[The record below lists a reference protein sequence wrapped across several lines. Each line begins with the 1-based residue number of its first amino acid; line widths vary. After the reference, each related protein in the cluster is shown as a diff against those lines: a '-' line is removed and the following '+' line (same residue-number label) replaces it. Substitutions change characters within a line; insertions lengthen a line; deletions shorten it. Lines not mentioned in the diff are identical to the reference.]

1 MTSLR
6 TYLATAAA
14 AGAALATATAAQAAP
29 IPLDSEQAPTRV
41 AAWHGTAMWSHYDAA
56 SKTYAL
62 VKSVDGSAPAAV
74 PVAPRSDGPF
84 DIDLGTN
91 RSGSTFAV
99 YTRDGDIY
107 RLNLATSR
115 ETKITQLSSPTLAER
130 DPTIQR
136 GRIAFIRRNAGV
148 DELRIGDTTT
158 GSKGST
164 LILRSKSIGGA
175 ELAIRHIAYVVNGP
189 GSGFGEQD
197 VHVRNIATHADRVV
211 YRARSGGANSAN
223 VTRPTY
229 VDAPEGFVWARTN
242 LATAGSRIIRYT
254 LRSSRLEYALGDR
267 HYNSTAWAGDALGVL
282 TTGSLDAGESRGSCS
297 DGDANYCTVQLTGPL
312 QFGLKP

>member
-1 MTSLR
+1 MPSLR
-6 TYLATAAA
+6 NLLLTTAVV
-14 AGAALATATAAQAAP
+14 GAALAPAAVAQAATV
-29 IPLDSEQAPTRV
+29 LSSEPVPTRV
-41 AAWHGTAMWSHYDAA
+41 AAWAGTVMWSQLDQATGNYR
-56 SKTYAL
+56 L
-62 VKSVDGSAPAAV
+62 VKSVDGGAPAPVAV
-74 PVAPRSDGPF
+74 PERAGGPF

-99 YTRDGDIY
+99 YSRDGDIY

-115 ETKITQLSSPTLAER
+115 ETKITKLSSPTLAER

-136 GRIAFIRRNAGV
+136 GRIAFIRRDAGV

-229 VDAPEGFVWARTN
+229 VDAPESFVWARTN
-242 LATAGSRIIRYT
+242 LGSGAGNRLVRYT
-254 LRSSRLEYALGDR
+254 LGGSKLGYAQGDQF
-267 HYNSTAWAGDALGVL
+267 YNSTAWAGDALGAI
-282 TTGSLDAGESRGSCS
+282 TSGALDGTACE
-297 DGDANYCTVQLTGPL
+297 DGGMNYCTVQLTGPL
-312 QFGLKP
+312 QFDLKP